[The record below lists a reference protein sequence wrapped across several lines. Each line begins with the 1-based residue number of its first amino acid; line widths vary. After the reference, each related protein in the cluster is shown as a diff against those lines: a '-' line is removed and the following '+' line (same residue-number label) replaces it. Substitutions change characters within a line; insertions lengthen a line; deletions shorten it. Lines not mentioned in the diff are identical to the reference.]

1 MGMTQTNDRPLTIK
15 SDKGVERK
23 LSPLS
28 YVDYETVEQEI
39 RSGWLAS
46 AGEYL
51 AGLELEEKRRQ
62 VTDLLSKPIGVQ
74 GVLEHSGTPRV
85 ALRMLHLS
93 LVKEHADITLDDI
106 RAEFGEKSLVD
117 VVETLFA
124 LSLGGADEGDG
135 DADPPQENPTGTTS

>member
-1 MGMTQTNDRPLTIK
+1 MTQTNDKPLTIK
-15 SDKGVERK
+15 NDNGVERK

-28 YVDYETVEQEI
+28 YNDYEVVEQEI

-46 AGEYL
+46 AGVYL
-51 AGLELEEKRRQ
+51 AGLEAEEKRRQ

-74 GVLEHSGTPRV
+74 GVFEHMGSPRV

-93 LVKEHADITLDDI
+93 LVKEHADLTLDGV
-106 RAEFGEKSLVD
+106 RAEFGEQSLVE

-124 LSLGGADEGDG
+124 LSLGGADEGDT
-135 DADPPQENPTGTTS
+135 DADPPTESPTGPS

>member
-1 MGMTQTNDRPLTIK
+1 MTQTNDKPLTIK
-15 SDKGVERK
+15 NDKGVERK

-28 YVDYETVEQEI
+28 YNDYEVVEQEI

-46 AGEYL
+46 AGVYL
-51 AGLELEEKRRQ
+51 AGLEAEEKRRQ

-74 GVLEHSGTPRV
+74 GVFEHMGSPRV

-93 LVKEHADITLDDI
+93 LVKEHADLTLDGV
-106 RAEFGEKSLVD
+106 RAEFGEQSLVE

-124 LSLGGADEGDG
+124 LSLGGADEGDT
-135 DADPPQENPTGTTS
+135 DADPPTESPTGPS